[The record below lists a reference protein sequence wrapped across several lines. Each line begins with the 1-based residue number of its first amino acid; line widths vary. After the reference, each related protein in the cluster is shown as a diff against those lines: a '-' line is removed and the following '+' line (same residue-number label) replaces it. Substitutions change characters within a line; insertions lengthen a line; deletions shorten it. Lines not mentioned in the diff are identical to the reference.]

1 MMHELGGLDNF
12 GGLEDDILISSPSRG
27 NGASQLS
34 SSLHMPRGLH
44 LEDHGQYATT
54 TAESFVSRSCRLP
67 LRHSAEC
74 RISMHGAEGEV
85 HLLPSSDT
93 ANSIR
98 TTVRFIISRLNCI
111 SNSLPLLY
119 QRIEELEEELRR
131 LKEFHAKS
139 KPILM
144 KVERRE
150 ALSARFVEFE
160 KRAADPFRLNNCG
173 GHLLLEMRERKRLE
187 AELPRLEEEIKTRR
201 HTGVEDKQFFTEWAE
216 DFLKHLSSQHEAYNL
231 EKYRERQERTFQIGG
246 LKNWRK
252 SSEG

>member
-1 MMHELGGLDNF
+1 MAPATDIVWWPGGIMDFKMMHELGGLDNF

-34 SSLHMPRGLH
+34 SSLHFTRGLH

-74 RISMHGAEGEV
+74 RISMHGAEDF
-85 HLLPSSDT
+85 SDQ
-93 ANSIR
+93 
-98 TTVRFIISRLNCI
+98 RL
-111 SNSLPLLY
+111 
-119 QRIEELEEELRR
+119 EELEEELRR
-131 LKEFHAKS
+131 LKEFHAKN

-144 KVERRE
+144 KVERQE
-150 ALSARFVEFE
+150 ALWARFVEFE

-173 GHLLLEMRERKRLE
+173 GRLLLEMRERKRLE
-187 AELPRLEEEIKTRR
+187 AELPRLEEEIKTHISR
-201 HTGVEDKQFFTEWAE
+201 HTSVEDEQFFTEWAE

-231 EKYRERQERTFQIGG
+231 EDRERQERTFQIGG

>member
-74 RISMHGAEGEV
+74 RISMHGAE
-85 HLLPSSDT
+85 D
-93 ANSIR
+93 
-98 TTVRFIISRLNCI
+98 
-111 SNSLPLLY
+111 